1 MSFHRLAAGAQR
13 SMSALPLALLALT
26 LLSAPALAQDNVAGT
41 WIFTVESPDGSAGT
55 MDIPFVFEQ
64 DGTAVSGT
72 VDLSVIPQ
80 VQGARIAD
88 GEFVDGVL
96 FFLLHVSAEG
106 AVLTAEVEA
115 DVDGDEMEGEVY
127 LPDMGQVSLFT
138 AKRGG

>member
-1 MSFHRLAAGAQR
+1 MRSTHIAPRRLLRPLCLAVFA
-13 SMSALPLALLALT
+13 MAL
-26 LLSAPALAQDNVAGT
+26 SVAPAVAQDSVAGS
-41 WIFTVESPDGSAGT
+41 WIFTVESPDGTGGT
-55 MDIPFVFEQ
+55 MAIPFVFEQ
-64 DGTAVSGT
+64 DGTAVSGS

-115 DVDGDEMEGEVY
+115 EVDGDEMEGEVY
-127 LPDMGQVSLFT
+127 IPDMGQVSLFT